1 MKRIIAIILAAL
13 MITALVGCGK
23 QRRKIVEL
31 TLSTEDS
38 EAILNAAGIRL
49 PDKEDTPA
57 AGTTTKFYAWYD
69 AFHNYAEDEI
79 VNTGYF
85 TFKEKYGC
93 EVEWIECTWGD
104 RFTTLA
110 NLVISSQS
118 PDFYPVYTEA
128 FPNYVLNGVFV
139 SVDDYVD
146 YDDPLWRDMK
156 DFADTYFM
164 LGDKHY
170 AIITDA
176 TFGNVCAYNRRVVE
190 EYGYDD
196 PAEMYFNNDWTWDVF
211 YDMCVDFSNPDD
223 NRYALDSWAYS
234 NALMRSTG

>member
-57 AGTTTKFYAWYD
+57 AGTITKFYAWYD

-85 TFKEKYGC
+85 TFKEKY
-93 EVEWIECTWGD
+93 
-104 RFTTLA
+104 L
-110 NLVISSQS
+110 
-118 PDFYPVYTEA
+118 
-128 FPNYVLNGVFV
+128 
-139 SVDDYVD
+139 DY
-146 YDDPLWRDMK
+146 Y
-156 DFADTYFM
+156 
-164 LGDKHY
+164 
-170 AIITDA
+170 
-176 TFGNVCAYNRRVVE
+176 NNRRIKLKLK
-190 EYGYDD
+190 GLT
-196 PAEMYFNNDWTWDVF
+196 PAQH
-211 YDMCVDFSNPDD
+211 
-223 NRYALDSWAYS
+223 
-234 NALMRSTG
+234 RSQAFLVA